1 MNLISISIR
10 RPVLT
15 LVIVILFVL
24 LGLSGMR
31 GMGIS
36 LLPKIEVPFVSV
48 RTSYTGAGPEDM
60 ETLVSKPLEDAIS
73 QVQGVRRLESTSLE
87 GISFVFIEF
96 DPDINLADAALDV
109 ANRVRT
115 VNLPEPKSA
124 GSFPQVKG

>member
-36 LLPKIEVPFVSV
+36 LLGNILPRI
-48 RTSYTGAGPEDM
+48 GA
-60 ETLVSKPLEDAIS
+60 
-73 QVQGVRRLESTSLE
+73 
-87 GISFVFIEF
+87 
-96 DPDINLADAALDV
+96 
-109 ANRVRT
+109 
-115 VNLPEPKSA
+115 
-124 GSFPQVKG
+124 